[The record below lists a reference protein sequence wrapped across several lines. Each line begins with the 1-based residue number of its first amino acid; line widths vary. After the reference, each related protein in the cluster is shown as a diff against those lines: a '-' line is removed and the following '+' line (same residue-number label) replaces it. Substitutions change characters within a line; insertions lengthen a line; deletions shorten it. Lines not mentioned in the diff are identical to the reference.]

1 MDIDRRC
8 LLLGAAT
15 GAATLA
21 APAALSA
28 FGLDAAQFG
37 VRPGAPDDQSH
48 ALQRAID
55 QAARSRTPLMLA
67 PGVYRAGD
75 LKLPAGT
82 QLAGVRGATSIVL
95 THGPSLLSSE
105 HADTVS
111 LNGLNLDG
119 GGQPLPEGR
128 ALIHFDGVST
138 LRIADCEIAGAGR
151 NGVTLQACDGEVTHS
166 TITGAADNALFCN
179 DSRGLMITAN
189 IIAKSGNGGILVW
202 QSEKRR
208 DGSLIADNRIEDTG
222 ARAGGTG
229 QNGNAINVFR
239 AGDVI
244 VRGNHIR
251 NAAFSAI
258 RGNSASNIQIIGNN
272 CAALD
277 EVAIYSEFGFEGA
290 VIADNVVDGAET
302 GISVTNFN
310 EGGRLATRA
319 RQYRAQSRDPA
330 TESPTG
336 GSRHRHR
343 GGGGHGG
350 RRQCDRAGGAG
361 RHQRRL
367 GSISAQC
374 RDHRQ
379 CGARGGL
386 RRRRVG
392 RGRRRHRRD
401 FRQYFRR
408 HEARRHRRHGVG
420 KSGNRRPRARWRR
433 SLSAIAD
440 QRQSGELTA
449 ATVATFRPE
458 CLPICTL

>member
-128 ALIHFDGVST
+128 GLIHFDGVST

-208 DGSLIADNRIEDTG
+208 DGSLIADNRIEGTG

-290 VIADNVVDGAET
+290 VIADNVVDGAEA

-310 EGGRLATRA
+310 EGGRLATVRGNIVRNLGTRRPNRPPDEAGTGIGVEADTVVAGNVIERA
-319 RQYRAQSRDPA
+319 A
-330 TESPTG
+330 
-336 GSRHRHR
+336 
-343 GGGGHGG
+343 
-350 RRQCDRAGGAG
+350 RAGISAGWGQYLRNVAITGNVVREAGFGVAVSVAAGAG
-361 RHQRRL
+361 
-367 GSISAQC
+367 IA
-374 RDHRQ
+374 
-379 CGARGGL
+379 
-386 RRRRVG
+386 VI
-392 RGRRRHRRD
+392 
-401 FRQYFRR
+401 
-408 HEARRHRRHGVG
+408 
-420 KSGNRRPRARWRR
+420 SGNILAGTKRG
-433 SLSAIAD
+433 AIVGMEWEKAVTGDLALAGAD
-440 QRQSGELTA
+440 RYPQLRISGNL
-449 ATVATFRPE
+449 VN
-458 CLPICTL
+458 

>member
-239 AGDVI
+239 ASDVM

-290 VIADNVVDGAET
+290 VIADNVVDGAEA

-310 EGGRLATRA
+310 EGGRLATVRGNIVRNLGTRRPNRPPDEAGTGIGVEADTVVAGNVIERA
-319 RQYRAQSRDPA
+319 A
-330 TESPTG
+330 
-336 GSRHRHR
+336 
-343 GGGGHGG
+343 
-350 RRQCDRAGGAG
+350 RAGISAGWGQYLRNVAITGNVVREAGFGVAVSVAAGAG
-361 RHQRRL
+361 
-367 GSISAQC
+367 IA
-374 RDHRQ
+374 
-379 CGARGGL
+379 
-386 RRRRVG
+386 VI
-392 RGRRRHRRD
+392 
-401 FRQYFRR
+401 
-408 HEARRHRRHGVG
+408 
-420 KSGNRRPRARWRR
+420 SGNIFAGTKRG
-433 SLSAIAD
+433 AIVGMEWEKAVTGDLALAGAD
-440 QRQSGELTA
+440 RYPQLRISGNL
-449 ATVATFRPE
+449 VN
-458 CLPICTL
+458 

>member
-239 AGDVI
+239 ASDVM

-310 EGGRLATRA
+310 EGGRLASVRGNIVRNLGIRRPNRPPEEAGTGIGVEADTVVAGNVIERA
-319 RQYRAQSRDPA
+319 A
-330 TESPTG
+330 
-336 GSRHRHR
+336 
-343 GGGGHGG
+343 
-350 RRQCDRAGGAG
+350 RAGISAGWGQYLRNVAITGNVVREAGFGVAVSVAAGAG
-361 RHQRRL
+361 
-367 GSISAQC
+367 IA
-374 RDHRQ
+374 
-379 CGARGGL
+379 
-386 RRRRVG
+386 VI
-392 RGRRRHRRD
+392 
-401 FRQYFRR
+401 
-408 HEARRHRRHGVG
+408 
-420 KSGNRRPRARWRR
+420 SGNIFAGTKRG
-433 SLSAIAD
+433 AIVGMEWEKAVTGDLALAGAD
-440 QRQSGELTA
+440 RYPQLRISGNL
-449 ATVATFRPE
+449 VN
-458 CLPICTL
+458 

>member
-239 AGDVI
+239 ASDVM

-290 VIADNVVDGAET
+290 VIADNVVDGAEA

-310 EGGRLATRA
+310 EGGQLATVRGNIVRNLGTRRPNRPPDEAGTGIGVEADTVVAGNVIERA
-319 RQYRAQSRDPA
+319 A
-330 TESPTG
+330 
-336 GSRHRHR
+336 
-343 GGGGHGG
+343 
-350 RRQCDRAGGAG
+350 RAGISAGWGQYLRNVAITGNVVREAGFGVAVSVAAGAG
-361 RHQRRL
+361 
-367 GSISAQC
+367 IA
-374 RDHRQ
+374 
-379 CGARGGL
+379 
-386 RRRRVG
+386 VI
-392 RGRRRHRRD
+392 
-401 FRQYFRR
+401 
-408 HEARRHRRHGVG
+408 
-420 KSGNRRPRARWRR
+420 SGNIFAGTKRG
-433 SLSAIAD
+433 AIVGMEWEKAVTGDLALAGAD
-440 QRQSGELTA
+440 RYPQLRISGNL
-449 ATVATFRPE
+449 VN
-458 CLPICTL
+458 